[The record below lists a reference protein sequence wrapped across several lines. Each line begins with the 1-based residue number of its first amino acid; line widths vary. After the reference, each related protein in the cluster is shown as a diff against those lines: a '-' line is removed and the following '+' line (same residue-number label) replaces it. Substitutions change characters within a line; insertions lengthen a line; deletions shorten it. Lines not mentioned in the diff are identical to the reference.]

1 MKTLQPKSK
10 PTKKK
15 NKDPAL
21 GTPLPKPEFTMI
33 NRKYHDDAMVKPY
46 KKDMDKLAHAM
57 VLILKRRNK

>member
-33 NRKYHDDAMVKPY
+33 NRKYHNDAMLKPY
-46 KKDMDKLAHAM
+46 KKDMDKLAHASE
-57 VLILKRRNK
+57 KT